1 MTINNIKV
9 ALFLAFTCFT
19 LQISAQLA
27 TAPEPTLE
35 SPYNTIYVHLFFLQ
49 SDSYEPEIAAQTIV
63 PILDSAAAVEIAI
76 QIKQIYDGKGLYVR
90 LNNLPQEE
98 AYLDSITEKPYYTP
112 FPKKAPE
119 IYLERIDGKWY
130 YSRETVSL
138 VPELHHDLYPL
149 GSDFLVRLLPRKAN
163 AKFLG
168 LFAWQHLGFALIA
181 LLCFI
186 VYFILSRVI
195 TRILRSAVKKRENW
209 HFVGLNQSRSL
220 ARYIGVFV
228 SIWVARMMLPA
239 IQLPVRGSDFANRS
253 LDILLTIIFMM
264 AGMTLINI
272 FTNRAKALTEDTES
286 KMDDQ
291 LLPIVSR
298 MGKILIVIISLFVI
312 LDLLNVNV
320 TALIAGISI
329 GGLALALAAKD
340 TVENLFGSAMIFID
354 RPFQVGDY
362 IIAGSHEGTVMEV
375 GFRST
380 RIMKID
386 TSIVSI
392 PNGAVAHMP
401 LTNLG
406 VRLSRLF
413 NITIGVTYETPPDLI
428 EAYIQRL
435 KQLILD
441 HPETNN
447 DPLYVHLAGLAD
459 SSITIMFRCQI
470 QVASYAEDVQARE
483 ELLFSI
489 IRVAEE
495 MGVEFAYPTT
505 MVHMAKTD

>member
-1 MTINNIKV
+1 
-9 ALFLAFTCFT
+9 
-19 LQISAQLA
+19 
-27 TAPEPTLE
+27 
-35 SPYNTIYVHLFFLQ
+35 
-49 SDSYEPEIAAQTIV
+49 
-63 PILDSAAAVEIAI
+63 
-76 QIKQIYDGKGLYVR
+76 LYVR
-90 LNNLPQEE
+90 LNSLPQEE
-98 AYLDSITEKPYYTP
+98 AYRDSVTEKPYYTP
-112 FPKKAPE
+112 FPNKVPE

-149 GSDFLVRLLPRKAN
+149 GSDLLVRMLPHKAN
-163 AKFLG
+163 SKFLG
-168 LFAWQHLGFALIA
+168 LFIWQHVGFAFIS

-186 VYFILSRVI
+186 VYFILSRVVTWMI
-195 TRILRSAVKKRENW
+195 RSAIRKRKNW
-209 HFVGLNQSRSL
+209 QFVGPKQSRNL
-220 ARYIGVFV
+220 ARYMAVIV

-239 IQLPVRGSDFANRS
+239 IQLPVRGSDVANRS
-253 LDILLTIIFMM
+253 LEVIMTIIFMM

-272 FTNRAKALTEDTES
+272 LANRAKALTEGTES

-298 MGKILIVIISLFVI
+298 MGKMVVVIISTFVI

-340 TVENLFGSAMIFID
+340 TVQNLFGSAMIFID

-362 IIAGSHEGTVMEV
+362 IIAGGHEGTVVEV

-380 RIMKID
+380 RIMQID

-392 PNGAVAHMP
+392 PNGAVADMP

-428 EAYIQRL
+428 QEYIARL

-441 HPETNN
+441 HPKTND
-447 DPLYVHLAGLAD
+447 DPLYVNLSGLAD
-459 SSITIMFRCQI
+459 SSISIMFRCQV
-470 QVASYAEDVQARE
+470 QVATYAEDVEVKE

-489 IRVAEE
+489 IRLAEE

-505 MVHMAKTD
+505 TVHMAAGE